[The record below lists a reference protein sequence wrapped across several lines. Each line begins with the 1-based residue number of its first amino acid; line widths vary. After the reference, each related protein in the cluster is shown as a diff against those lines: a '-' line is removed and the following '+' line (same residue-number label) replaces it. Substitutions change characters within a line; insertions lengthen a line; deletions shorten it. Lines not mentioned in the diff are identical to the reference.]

1 MSPVLLDQAGHSLLL
16 EFHSPAQSQI
26 TLERALQKPAWL
38 GAEREEEALILRTHT
53 VREGLAFEL
62 SHPDLLSKY
71 EGSWDTFCNLL
82 RVHTKGYWWL

>member
-1 MSPVLLDQAGHSLLL
+1 MSPVLLDQDGHSLLL

-26 TLERALQKPAWL
+26 TLERALQKSARL
-38 GAEREEEALILRTHT
+38 GAEREEEALILRTYI

-71 EGSWDTFCNLL
+71 EGSWDTFCNLF